1 MAQKADTPLR
11 HSIIEVIAVLILV
24 VFGDKAANLDKNIT
38 LVQWV
43 EFAGVAIVILIALH
57 FIDKF
62 LDSRPMRVGSVGKID
77 GVWLDAIY
85 DGKGDLIEGSFIE
98 MRCTQAEG
106 FHVEGW
112 SYEIQFPQNGELT
125 VITPSPGD
133 EHHFKGDGSASEL
146 LPDCCSYCYEGREG
160 RVHKGGGFYKFRRGA
175 DKQLLFDGGFGYWNL
190 IEGSVT
196 AARLVQGEKYKGKK
210 KNYETP
216 EKRVALLKEFL
227 RKRSRRYSCSP

>member
-1 MAQKADTPLR
+1 MAQRADTPLR

-24 VFGDKAANLDKNIT
+24 VFGDWAATLKADTPYLRWIS
-38 LVQWV
+38 V
-43 EFAGVAIVILIALH
+43 AGVAIVILVALH
-57 FIDKF
+57 YIDEF
-62 LDSRPMRVGSVGKID
+62 LDSRSMRVGSVGKID

-98 MRCTQAEG
+98 MKCTHAEG

-112 SYEIQFPQNGELT
+112 SYEIQFPQDGELT
-125 VITPSPGD
+125 VITPAPGS

-190 IEGSVT
+190 IEGSIT
-196 AARLVQGEKYKGKK
+196 AARLVQGEKYNGRK

-216 EKRVALLKEFL
+216 EKRAALLEEFL
-227 RKRSRRYSCSP
+227 RKRSRKYSCSP